1 MNTYSPILKKQMF
14 RFYKSLNQRD
24 RRRYAAIEA
33 LKLGHGGIE
42 YISNVLKC
50 DPKTISRGIRE
61 LEDEVELSNE
71 GQRKKGEVEKS

>member
-1 MNTYSPILKKQMF
+1 MF